1 MEVVCYEKLLIPLY
15 IYNKT
20 KLIMKIEND
29 NFKSIIIFSLIFFL
43 LGYIIGGNTSDNK
56 TKGIFISDEISSLNS
71 DKDFMIHLDSDDK
84 IEGSAQIIMKKLKS
98 ENGDV
103 EIEVDT
109 DVNKILEK
117 YSNDGSTFIKIDSTT
132 VDGKKE
138 IRVEVRKEKK

>member
-1 MEVVCYEKLLIPLY
+1 
-15 IYNKT
+15 
-20 KLIMKIEND
+20 MKIKND

-43 LGYIIGGNTSDNK
+43 VGYIIGGNTSDNK

-84 IEGSAQIIMKKLKS
+84 LEGSAHIIMKKLKS
-98 ENGDV
+98 ENGEV

-109 DVNKILEK
+109 DVDKILEK
-117 YSNDGSTFIKIDSTT
+117 YSNDGSTFIKIDSTI

>member
-1 MEVVCYEKLLIPLY
+1 
-15 IYNKT
+15 
-20 KLIMKIEND
+20 MKIEND

-43 LGYIIGGNTSDNK
+43 LGYIIGGNTSYNK

-109 DVNKILEK
+109 DVNEILEK
-117 YSNDGSTFIKIDSTT
+117 YSNDGSTVIKIDSTI

>member
-1 MEVVCYEKLLIPLY
+1 
-15 IYNKT
+15 
-20 KLIMKIEND
+20 MKIEND

-84 IEGSAQIIMKKLKS
+84 IKGSAHVIMKKLKS
-98 ENGDV
+98 ENGEL

-109 DVNKILEK
+109 DVDKILEK
-117 YSNDGSTFIKIDSTT
+117 YSNDGSTVIKIDSTI

>member
-1 MEVVCYEKLLIPLY
+1 
-15 IYNKT
+15 
-20 KLIMKIEND
+20 MKIEND

-71 DKDFMIHLDSDDK
+71 DKDFMIHLDSDNK
-84 IEGSAQIIMKKLKS
+84 IGGSAHIVMKKLKS
-98 ENGDV
+98 ENGEMEV
-103 EIEVDT
+103 EVETNID
-109 DVNKILEK
+109 KILEK
-117 YSNDGSTFIKIDSTT
+117 YSNDGSAVIKIDSTI

>member
-1 MEVVCYEKLLIPLY
+1 
-15 IYNKT
+15 
-20 KLIMKIEND
+20 MKIEND

-84 IEGSAQIIMKKLKS
+84 IEGSAQIIMKKFKS

-109 DVNKILEK
+109 DVNEILEK
-117 YSNDGSTFIKIDSTT
+117 YSNDGSTVIKIDSTI

>member
-1 MEVVCYEKLLIPLY
+1 
-15 IYNKT
+15 
-20 KLIMKIEND
+20 MKIEND

-56 TKGIFISDEISSLNS
+56 TKGIFISDEITSLNS

-84 IEGSAQIIMKKLKS
+84 IEGSAHVIMKKLKL
-98 ENGDV
+98 ENGEV

-109 DVNKILEK
+109 DVDKILEK

>member
-1 MEVVCYEKLLIPLY
+1 
-15 IYNKT
+15 
-20 KLIMKIEND
+20 MKIEND

-43 LGYIIGGNTSDNK
+43 LGYIIGGNTFDNK

-109 DVNKILEK
+109 DVNEILEK
-117 YSNDGSTFIKIDSTT
+117 YSNDGSTVIKIDSTI

>member
-1 MEVVCYEKLLIPLY
+1 
-15 IYNKT
+15 
-20 KLIMKIEND
+20 MKIEND
-29 NFKSIIIFSLIFFL
+29 NFKSIIIFSLIIFL

-109 DVNKILEK
+109 DVNEILEK
-117 YSNDGSTFIKIDSTT
+117 YSNDGSTVIKIDSTI

>member
-1 MEVVCYEKLLIPLY
+1 
-15 IYNKT
+15 
-20 KLIMKIEND
+20 MKIEND

-43 LGYIIGGNTSDNK
+43 LGYLIGGNSSDNK
-56 TKGIFISDEISSLNS
+56 VKSLFISDEISSLNS
-71 DKDFMIHLDSDDK
+71 DEDFMIHLDSDNK

-109 DVNKILEK
+109 DVNEILEK
-117 YSNDGSTFIKIDSTT
+117 YSNDGSTVIKIDSTI

>member
-1 MEVVCYEKLLIPLY
+1 
-15 IYNKT
+15 
-20 KLIMKIEND
+20 MKIEND

-56 TKGIFISDEISSLNS
+56 TKGIFISDEITSLNS

-84 IEGSAQIIMKKLKS
+84 IEGSAHVIMKKLKL
-98 ENGDV
+98 ENGEV

-109 DVNKILEK
+109 DVDKILEK
-117 YSNDGSTFIKIDSTT
+117 YSNDGSTFIKIDSTL

>member
-1 MEVVCYEKLLIPLY
+1 
-15 IYNKT
+15 
-20 KLIMKIEND
+20 MKIEND

-43 LGYIIGGNTSDNK
+43 LGYIIGGNTCVKK

-109 DVNKILEK
+109 DVNEILEK
-117 YSNDGSTFIKIDSTT
+117 YSNDGSTVIKIDSTI

>member
-1 MEVVCYEKLLIPLY
+1 
-15 IYNKT
+15 
-20 KLIMKIEND
+20 MKIEND
-29 NFKSIIIFSLIFFL
+29 NFKSIIIFSLIFFFS
-43 LGYIIGGNTSDNK
+43 GYIIGGNTSDNK

-109 DVNKILEK
+109 DVNEILEK
-117 YSNDGSTFIKIDSTT
+117 YSNDGSTVIKIDSTI

>member
-1 MEVVCYEKLLIPLY
+1 
-15 IYNKT
+15 
-20 KLIMKIEND
+20 MKIKND

-84 IEGSAQIIMKKLKS
+84 LEGSAHIIMKKLKS
-98 ENGDV
+98 QNGEV

-109 DVNKILEK
+109 DVDKILEK
-117 YSNDGSTFIKIDSTT
+117 YSNDGSTFIKIDSTI

>member
-1 MEVVCYEKLLIPLY
+1 
-15 IYNKT
+15 
-20 KLIMKIEND
+20 MKIEND
-29 NFKSIIIFSLIFFL
+29 NFKPIIIFSLIFFL
-43 LGYIIGGNTSDNK
+43 LGYIIGDNTSDNK

-84 IEGSAQIIMKKLKS
+84 LEGSAHIIMKKLKS
-98 ENGDV
+98 ENGEV

-109 DVNKILEK
+109 DVDKILEK
-117 YSNDGSTFIKIDSTT
+117 YSNDGSTFIKIDSTI

>member
-1 MEVVCYEKLLIPLY
+1 
-15 IYNKT
+15 
-20 KLIMKIEND
+20 MKIEND

-43 LGYIIGGNTSDNK
+43 FGYIIGGNTSDNK

-109 DVNKILEK
+109 DVNEILEK
-117 YSNDGSTFIKIDSTT
+117 YSNDGSTVIKIDSTI

>member
-1 MEVVCYEKLLIPLY
+1 
-15 IYNKT
+15 
-20 KLIMKIEND
+20 MKIEND

-56 TKGIFISDEISSLNS
+56 TKGIFISDEITSLNS
-71 DKDFMIHLDSDDK
+71 DKDFMIHLDSEDK
-84 IEGSAQIIMKKLKS
+84 IEGSAHVIMKKLKL
-98 ENGDV
+98 ENGVV

-109 DVNKILEK
+109 DVDKILEK

>member
-1 MEVVCYEKLLIPLY
+1 
-15 IYNKT
+15 
-20 KLIMKIEND
+20 MKIEND

-43 LGYIIGGNTSDNK
+43 LGYLIGGNTSDNK

-71 DKDFMIHLDSDDK
+71 DEDFMIHLDSDNK
-84 IEGSAQIIMKKLKS
+84 IGGSTHVIMKKLKS
-98 ENGDV
+98 ENGEM
-103 EIEVDT
+103 EIEVDA

-117 YSNDGSTFIKIDSTT
+117 YSNDGSTVIKIDSTI

>member
-1 MEVVCYEKLLIPLY
+1 
-15 IYNKT
+15 
-20 KLIMKIEND
+20 MKIEND

-84 IEGSAQIIMKKLKS
+84 IEGSAQIIMKKLKL
-98 ENGDV
+98 ENGEV

-109 DVNKILEK
+109 DVDKILEK

-132 VDGKKE
+132 VDGRKE

>member
-1 MEVVCYEKLLIPLY
+1 
-15 IYNKT
+15 
-20 KLIMKIEND
+20 MKIEND

-43 LGYIIGGNTSDNK
+43 LGYLIGGNTSDNK

-71 DKDFMIHLDSDDK
+71 DEDFMIHLDSDNK
-84 IEGSAQIIMKKLKS
+84 IGGSTHVIMKKLKS
-98 ENGDV
+98 ENGEM

-117 YSNDGSTFIKIDSTT
+117 YSNDGSTVIKIDSTI

>member
-1 MEVVCYEKLLIPLY
+1 
-15 IYNKT
+15 
-20 KLIMKIEND
+20 MKIEND

-84 IEGSAQIIMKKLKS
+84 IEGSAHVIMKKLKL
-98 ENGDV
+98 ENGEV

-109 DVNKILEK
+109 DVDKILEK
-117 YSNDGSTFIKIDSTT
+117 YSNDGSTFIKIDSTI

>member
-1 MEVVCYEKLLIPLY
+1 
-15 IYNKT
+15 
-20 KLIMKIEND
+20 MKIVND

-43 LGYIIGGNTSDNK
+43 LGYIIGGNTYVNK

-109 DVNKILEK
+109 DVNEILEK
-117 YSNDGSTFIKIDSTT
+117 YSNDGSTVIKIDSTII
-132 VDGKKE
+132 DGKKE

>member
-1 MEVVCYEKLLIPLY
+1 
-15 IYNKT
+15 
-20 KLIMKIEND
+20 MKIEND

-43 LGYIIGGNTSDNK
+43 LGYIIGGNISDNK

-109 DVNKILEK
+109 DVNEILEK
-117 YSNDGSTFIKIDSTT
+117 YSNDGSTVIKIDSTI